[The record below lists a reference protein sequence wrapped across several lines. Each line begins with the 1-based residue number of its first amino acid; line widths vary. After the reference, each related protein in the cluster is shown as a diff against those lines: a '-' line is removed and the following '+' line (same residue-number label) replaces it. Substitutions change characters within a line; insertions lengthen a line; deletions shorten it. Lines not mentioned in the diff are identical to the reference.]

1 MNKSVVREIIF
12 AILFLIVITYLAF
25 TTNIRFI
32 WAGTPAMWG
41 ILLMWF
47 PRYVLKSFTGLS
59 YKKPNLLSFSVWGS
73 IVLFNYFVIYF
84 LFKNSDNN
92 IGLLMLLWLY
102 MGISITV
109 NDLYSIFLERTGKT
123 RRTVEEIKSYL
134 IVEVWFIILLWCIKI
149 GQIMY
154 TKLYSK
160 P

>member
-1 MNKSVVREIIF
+1 
-12 AILFLIVITYLAF
+12 
-25 TTNIRFI
+25 
-32 WAGTPAMWG
+32 
-41 ILLMWF
+41 
-47 PRYVLKSFTGLS
+47 
-59 YKKPNLLSFSVWGS
+59 
-73 IVLFNYFVIYF
+73 
-84 LFKNSDNN
+84 
-92 IGLLMLLWLY
+92 MLLWLY